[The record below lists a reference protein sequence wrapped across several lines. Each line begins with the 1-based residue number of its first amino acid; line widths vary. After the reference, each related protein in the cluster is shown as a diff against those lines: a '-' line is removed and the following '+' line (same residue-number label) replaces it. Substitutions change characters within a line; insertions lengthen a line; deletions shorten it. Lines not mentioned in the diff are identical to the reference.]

1 MDSLEIAEPFLP
13 FPFLLII
20 QFLRRYEKEPLIL
33 IHLSDNWILMAGLK
47 SVLSQSTSVV
57 TRKTGNEYV
66 LVPITNNIAD
76 MNSVYTLNETG
87 AFIWEQIDGKRCVE
101 EIITRLINEYDIDKQ
116 SAESDVFSFI
126 ENMSKYLII
135 H

>member
-1 MDSLEIAEPFLP
+1 MV
-13 FPFLLII
+13 
-20 QFLRRYEKEPLIL
+20 
-33 IHLSDNWILMAGLK
+33 DNWNAMAGLK
-47 SVLSQSTSVV
+47 SILSQSATIV

-87 AFIWEQIDGKRCVE
+87 AFIWEHIDGKRNVE
-101 EIITRLINEYDIDKQ
+101 EIISALITEYDIDKQ
-116 SAESDVFSFI
+116 NAESDVFSFI
-126 ENMSKYLII
+126 ENMNKYLII

>member
-1 MDSLEIAEPFLP
+1 MT
-13 FPFLLII
+13 
-20 QFLRRYEKEPLIL
+20 
-33 IHLSDNWILMAGLK
+33 GLN
-47 SVLSQSTSVV
+47 SILSQSTTIV

-87 AFIWEQIDGKRCVE
+87 AFIWEQIDGKRSVE
-101 EIITRLINEYDIDKQ
+101 DIIIELVNEYDIDKRN
-116 SAESDVFSFI
+116 AESDVFTFI
-126 ENMSKYLII
+126 ENMSKYLIV

>member
-1 MDSLEIAEPFLP
+1 
-13 FPFLLII
+13 
-20 QFLRRYEKEPLIL
+20 
-33 IHLSDNWILMAGLK
+33 MAGLK
-47 SVLSQSTSVV
+47 SILSQSASVV

-87 AFIWEQIDGKRCVE
+87 AFIWEQIDGKRSVE
-101 EIITRLINEYDIDKQ
+101 DIIIELTNEYDIDKQ
-116 SAESDVFSFI
+116 NAESDVFTFI

>member
-1 MDSLEIAEPFLP
+1 MT
-13 FPFLLII
+13 
-20 QFLRRYEKEPLIL
+20 
-33 IHLSDNWILMAGLK
+33 GLK
-47 SVLSQSTSVV
+47 SILSQSDSVV

-87 AFIWEQIDGKRCVE
+87 AFIWEQIDGKRSVE
-101 EIITRLINEYDIDKQ
+101 DIITELVKEYDINKKT
-116 SAESDVFSFI
+116 AESDVFSFI

>member
-1 MDSLEIAEPFLP
+1 LV
-13 FPFLLII
+13 
-20 QFLRRYEKEPLIL
+20 
-33 IHLSDNWILMAGLK
+33 DNWNAMAGLK
-47 SVLSQSTSVV
+47 SILSQSASVV

-87 AFIWEQIDGKRCVE
+87 AFIWEQIDGKRSVE
-101 EIITRLINEYDIDKQ
+101 DIIIELTNEYDIDKQ
-116 SAESDVFSFI
+116 NAESDVFTFI

>member
-1 MDSLEIAEPFLP
+1 MT
-13 FPFLLII
+13 
-20 QFLRRYEKEPLIL
+20 
-33 IHLSDNWILMAGLK
+33 GLK
-47 SVLSQSTSVV
+47 SILSQSTSIV

-87 AFIWEQIDGKRCVE
+87 AFIWEQIDGKRSIGD
-101 EIITRLINEYDIDKQ
+101 IITAVTAEYDIDFRNAK
-116 SAESDVFSFI
+116 ADVFSFV

>member
-1 MDSLEIAEPFLP
+1 LV
-13 FPFLLII
+13 
-20 QFLRRYEKEPLIL
+20 
-33 IHLSDNWILMAGLK
+33 DNWNAMAGLN
-47 SVLSQSTSVV
+47 SILFQSTSIV

-87 AFIWEQIDGKRCVE
+87 AFIWEQIDGKRSVE
-101 EIITRLINEYDIDKQ
+101 EIINALTDEYDIDYKN
-116 SAESDVFSFI
+116 AETDVFSFV

>member
-1 MDSLEIAEPFLP
+1 
-13 FPFLLII
+13 
-20 QFLRRYEKEPLIL
+20 
-33 IHLSDNWILMAGLK
+33 MAGLK
-47 SVLSQSTSVV
+47 SILSRSDSVV

-87 AFIWEQIDGKRCVE
+87 AFIWEQIDSKKSVE
-101 EIITRLINEYDIDKQ
+101 DIVIELTNEYDIDKQ
-116 SAESDVFSFI
+116 NAESDVFTFI